1 MLEQLCPEES
11 PETKKTFSEYTFLTG
26 LQGVSSCCFE
36 VIEDLVTYLR
46 QRRREETQ
54 MRMTPRLRKTMNW

>member
-1 MLEQLCPEES
+1 MIKNLA
-11 PETKKTFSEYTFLTG
+11 
-26 LQGVSSCCFE
+26 
-36 VIEDLVTYLR
+36 IYLR

>member
-1 MLEQLCPEES
+1 MIND
-11 PETKKTFSEYTFLTG
+11 FA
-26 LQGVSSCCFE
+26 
-36 VIEDLVTYLR
+36 TYLR

>member
-1 MLEQLCPEES
+1 MF
-11 PETKKTFSEYTFLTG
+11 K
-26 LQGVSSCCFE
+26 
-36 VIEDLVTYLR
+36 DLVTYLR